1 MIRETEIRVLV
12 VGRGRRELNHF
23 LSLDFLVS
31 IGLIRGVGVPRRASG
46 VPSEFYMTRGF
57 ATVAGVY

>member
-23 LSLDFLVS
+23 LSLDFVVF
-31 IGLIRGVGVPRRASG
+31 IGQIGGVGVRRASS